1 MDELIVNQANDLCL
15 ILCDDELTVCQLIAI
30 RNIAAV
36 QISLTGFLPAAL
48 DCLNK
53 NVFALDL
60 SSNRQHGDHEPA
72 AVFGAVDSVLHT
84 DQVHAAVLHTL
95 QGVKHIRALRLKRNS
110 LNTSTNSTPS
120 FPVSMSLSI
129 RRDEQHPIR

>member
-30 RNIAAV
+30 RNTAAV

-72 AVFGAVDSVLHT
+72 AVFGAVDSVNHA

-95 QGVKHIRALRLKRNS
+95 QGVKHIRGIAPETEQLEHRHKLYAVFS
-110 LNTSTNSTPS
+110 CLN
-120 FPVSMSLSI
+120 VA
-129 RRDEQHPIR
+129 EHPQR